1 MSPILG
7 IVASQNYVRIPPSSY
22 ESIATVTGNG
32 SSSTLTFSSIPSTY
46 TSLQIRAIGRDTNG
60 GTAAGNLLMRF
71 NSDSGAN
78 YSRHNLRGTG
88 ATVAAS
94 GATGATNINLQS
106 FAWFSG
112 TAANTFGA
120 AIVDIHDYAST
131 TKNKTVRAIVGVN
144 DNGASGNEQ
153 IALASAA
160 WFNTAAVNTITLVSD
175 GTAFATGTV
184 FSLYGI
190 KGA

>member
-1 MSPILG
+1 MLNTITAILDAG
-7 IVASQNYVRIPPSSY
+7 AGGGGGSF

-32 SSSTLTFSSIPSTY
+32 SASTLTFSSIPSTY

-60 GTAAGNLLMRF
+60 GTAAGNFLMRF
-71 NSDSGAN
+71 NSDTGAN
-78 YSRHNLRGTG
+78 YSRHSLRGTG
-88 ATVAAS
+88 AAVAAG
-94 GATGATNINLQS
+94 GAASATNINLNS

-131 TKNKTVRAIVGVN
+131 TNNKTVRGLLGVN
-144 DNGASGNEQ
+144 DNAVSGNEL
-153 IALASAA
+153 ITLASAA
-160 WFNTAAVNTITLVSD
+160 WYNTSAVTTITLVSD

>member
-1 MSPILG
+1 MLNS
-7 IVASQNYVRIPPSSY
+7 IVALLESGAGGGGGAF

-46 TSLQIRAIGRDTNG
+46 ASLQIRAIGRDTNA
-60 GTAAGNLLMRF
+60 GTAAGNFLMRF

-88 ATVAAS
+88 SAVAAG
-94 GATGATNINLQS
+94 GATGATNINLNS

-112 TAANTFGA
+112 TAANIFGA
-120 AIVDIHDYAST
+120 AIVDIHNYAST
-131 TKNKTVRAIVGVN
+131 TQNKTVRALLGVN
-144 DNGASGNEQ
+144 DNGSSGNEQ
-153 IALASAA
+153 ITLASAA

-175 GTAFATGTV
+175 GTAFATGST